1 MFIHTKGITTMDKLM
16 LYLRESYHEL
26 TNEVSWPTIAQLQ
39 ESTMVVLASTAIL
52 ATIIF
57 VMDALN
63 SVVFKMLYG
72 I

>member
-1 MFIHTKGITTMDKLM
+1 MDKIM

-26 TNEVSWPTIAQLQ
+26 TKEVSWPTLAQLQ
-39 ESTMVVLASTAIL
+39 ESTMVVLTSTAIL
-52 ATIIF
+52 ATLIF

-63 SVVFKMLYG
+63 SVVFKLLYG

>member
-1 MFIHTKGITTMDKLM
+1 MDKIM

-26 TNEVSWPTIAQLQ
+26 TKEVSWPTLAQLQ

-52 ATIIF
+52 ATLIF

-63 SVVFKMLYG
+63 SVVFKLLYG

>member
-1 MFIHTKGITTMDKLM
+1 MDKIV

-26 TNEVSWPTIAQLQ
+26 TKEVSWPTIAQLQ

>member
-1 MFIHTKGITTMDKLM
+1 M

-26 TNEVSWPTIAQLQ
+26 TKEVSWPTVAQLQ
-39 ESTMVVLASTAIL
+39 ESTMVVLAATAIL

-63 SVVFKMLYG
+63 SVVFKMLYA

>member
-1 MFIHTKGITTMDKLM
+1 MDKLM

>member
-1 MFIHTKGITTMDKLM
+1 MDKIM

-26 TNEVSWPTIAQLQ
+26 TKEVSWPTVAQLQ
-39 ESTMVVLASTAIL
+39 ESTMVVLSATAIL

-63 SVVFKMLYG
+63 SVVFKMLYA

>member
-1 MFIHTKGITTMDKLM
+1 MDKIM

-26 TNEVSWPTIAQLQ
+26 TQEVSWPTIAQLQ
-39 ESTMVVLASTAIL
+39 DSTKVVLASTAIL

-57 VMDALN
+57 LMDAVN
-63 SVVFKMLYG
+63 SVVFKLLYQ